1 MQAGGRVAS
10 PHLRVCRAVESATIE
25 TVPTQST
32 VPDLLEAALAEYRA
46 AMPASAALH
55 RRASASLP
63 AGVTSNVKFFPP
75 HPVYL
80 HRGHGSHVIDVDGR
94 DSIDYCLA
102 FGPLV
107 TGHGHPRVLDA
118 IRAEIERAG
127 TVIFGAPSDLELRLA
142 DRLRAVLPSAEMVR
156 FTNSGTEATLHALRI
171 ARGATGRASVV
182 KFEGHYH
189 GAHDHV
195 LWNLDRP
202 LPPAAASD
210 GIPPATADQ
219 TVVLPFGDA
228 AALRAI
234 LDARDDIAAIILE
247 PIARGVIEPAAAFLE
262 EVRTLATA
270 RGIVLIFDE
279 VVVWPRVG
287 LGGAQGHY
295 GVRPDLTTLGKAL
308 GGGLPLGAI
317 VGRRDLLS
325 IVAPRAARTSDA
337 GSYVFHGG
345 TYNGTPAALAAGLAT
360 LNILEEPGAID
371 ALDGIAAK
379 LRQGLAD
386 LAKRR
391 GIALQVVGRGS
402 IVDFYFT
409 EMPIRSSREI
419 WASNL
424 AERRALDYRLLAR
437 GIYNVPLHRYHLS
450 IAHTAA
456 DVDRTLTIF
465 EGSMTA

>member
-1 MQAGGRVAS
+1 MPTPKVR
-10 PHLRVCRAVESATIE
+10 CYDRAVRS
-25 TVPTQST
+25 QST
-32 VPDLLEAALAEYRA
+32 TPELLEAAIAEYRA
-46 AMPASAALH
+46 ATPTSAALH
-55 RRASASLP
+55 RRASVGLP

-75 HPVYL
+75 HPVFL
-80 HRGHGSHVIDVDGR
+80 TRAGGSRVIDVDGR
-94 DSIDYCLA
+94 EYVDYCLA

-118 IRAEIERAG
+118 VRAEIERAG
-127 TVIFGAPSDLELRLA
+127 TVILGAPSDLELRLA

-202 LPPAAASD
+202 LPAAASD
-210 GIPPATADQ
+210 GIPPATAGQ
-219 TVVLPFGDA
+219 TIVVPFGDA
-228 AALRAI
+228 GALKAALES
-234 LDARDDIAAIILE
+234 RDDIAAIILE
-247 PIARGVIEPAAAFLE
+247 PIARGVIEPTRAFLE
-262 EVRTLATA
+262 DVRALATA
-270 RGIVLIFDE
+270 HGAILIFDE

-287 LGGAQGHY
+287 LGGAQALY
-295 GVRPDLTTLGKAL
+295 GIRPDLTTLGKAL

-325 IVAPRAARTSDA
+325 LVAPRAARTPDD
-337 GSYVFHGG
+337 GGPYVFHGG

-360 LNILEEPGAID
+360 LNILEEPGTID
-371 ALDGIAAK
+371 TVDLIAAQ
-379 LRQGLAD
+379 LRHGLVDVASR
-386 LAKRR
+386 LGVAM
-391 GIALQVVGRGS
+391 QVIGRGS

-409 EMPIRSSREI
+409 DAPIRSSREI

-456 DVDRTLTIF
+456 DVDRTLTLF
-465 EGSMTA
+465 EGSLTA